1 MATLYDVTDAT
12 TSTAPVVGAARK
24 RRPFP
29 LFAYLCILPA
39 VAFAAVFL
47 YYPALSAIGHA
58 FTNWDGSSPPTFV
71 GLANFQQIFS
81 DPQLRLSFGNMLQ
94 IMVFSLVVEL
104 SVPLA
109 VAKMI
114 LALRHTRFQHV
125 VRILFLIPLI
135 VPQVVIY
142 LLWQFIYDPNVGL
155 LNTILGTL
163 HLGGHQ
169 DWLGD
174 PHLALYALMGT
185 GMGVVAPFPFVD
197 GFALL
202 IFTAGLQTIPG
213 EVLESA
219 ALDGAGAVIRFWRI
233 ELPLILGQLRLIS
246 ILTIVAS
253 IQQYVAVLILT
264 GGGPGFATYVPG
276 YSMYNNAFYYN
287 RMGYACA
294 IGAVLFLVILILT
307 VINLRYV
314 RPTTE
319 FDANAA

>member
-1 MATLYDVTDAT
+1 MATAYET
-12 TSTAPVVGAARK
+12 TRPGVSAVGASRR

-39 VAFAAVFL
+39 VVFAAVFL
-47 YYPALSAIGHA
+47 YYPALSALGHA
-58 FTNWDGSSPPTFV
+58 FTDWDGASPATFN
-71 GLANFQQIFS
+71 GLSNFQQILS

-94 IMVFSLVVEL
+94 IMAFALVVEL

-114 LALRHTRFQHV
+114 LALRNTRFQHI
-125 VRILFLIPLI
+125 VRVLFLIPLI

-155 LNTILGTL
+155 LNAILSSL
-163 HLGGHQ
+163 HLNGAH

-185 GMGVVAPFPFVD
+185 GMGVTVPFPFVD

-202 IFTAGLQTIPG
+202 IFTAGLQSVPG
-213 EVLESA
+213 EVLEAA
-219 ALDGAGAVIRFWRI
+219 ALDGAGAFVRFWRI

-246 ILTIVAS
+246 VLTLVAS

-264 GGGPGFATYVPG
+264 GGGPGFATYVAG
-276 YSMYNNAFYYN
+276 YSLYNNAFYYN

-294 IGAVLFLVILILT
+294 IGAVLFLVILVLT

-314 RPTTE
+314 HPSTE
-319 FDANAA
+319 YDANAA